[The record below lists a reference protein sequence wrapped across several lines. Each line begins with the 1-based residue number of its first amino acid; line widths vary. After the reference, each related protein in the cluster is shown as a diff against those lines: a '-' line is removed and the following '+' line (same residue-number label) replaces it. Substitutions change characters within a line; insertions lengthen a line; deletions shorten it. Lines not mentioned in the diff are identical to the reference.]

1 MRTKHFRFIAF
12 IITLTMA
19 LTPLTMTACSL
30 FGPSESD
37 IQIIDSSIYT
47 DSGYN
52 GSSLNL
58 VVKIRNKSSST
69 ITTSFDV
76 DIYNDGAF
84 FKSTSSRIITLGA
97 GEVGQVSSFTI
108 ISARYLYTNFTYKI
122 TKWNFY

>member
-1 MRTKHFRFIAF
+1 MRTKHFRFIAL

-30 FGPSESD
+30 FGRSESD